1 MIVDASAVCAIAFGE
16 PEREIFVAALKG
28 RRLSLIAPVQV
39 WEAAV
44 SVSNRLSI
52 DGISQVD
59 RLLTTL
65 GVEVAAIGHAETFA
79 AFDAWRRFG
88 RGRHPAGLNLGD
100 CFAYALA
107 KTRDLPLLYKGED
120 FAKTDIR
127 AVL

>member
-16 PEREIFVAALKG
+16 PERELFVEAIKDHRLAL
-28 RRLSLIAPVQV
+28 ITPVQV

-44 SVSNRLSI
+44 SISNRLSL

-65 GVEVAAIGHAETFA
+65 GVEVAPIGQAETFA
-79 AFDAWRRFG
+79 AFDVWRRFG

-127 AVL
+127 AAL